1 MLCSFRDRQ
10 GADVAPLVRCARDWL
25 AAGELQCVGTSAPL
39 AGAGTF
45 VERKAA
51 VAKMTF
57 QVFGTT
63 VKPEHVTGET
73 LVRTLELTYTAWD
86 LEPFAKNCGYNGP
99 PFRRNE
105 ERRFLLRCEVGATYF
120 HLYGIERDDVDYIME
135 MFPIVKCRD
144 EQKYSDYRT
153 KRVILE
159 SYNEPQRESRE
170 MFMYA
175 GQ

>member
-10 GADVAPLVRCARDWL
+10 GADVAPLVRCVRDWL

-51 VAKMTF
+51 VAKMAS

-120 HLYGIERDDVDYIME
+120 HLYGIERDDMDYTME
-135 MFPIVKCRD
+135 TFPIVTSKD
-144 EQKYSDYRT
+144 EHKHSDYRT